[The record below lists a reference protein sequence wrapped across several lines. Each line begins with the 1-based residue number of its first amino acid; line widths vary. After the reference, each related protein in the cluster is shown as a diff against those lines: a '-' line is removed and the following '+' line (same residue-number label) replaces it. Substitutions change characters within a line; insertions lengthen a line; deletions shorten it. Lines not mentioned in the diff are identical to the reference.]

1 MSRTE
6 RAPSDAWNR
15 QAETSMM
22 GLPAV
27 VGRLAGGAGVAGVA
41 AYQPM
46 VLLGIGVFALLL
58 AVGVVLPAV
67 WSRDLK
73 RQEAAARV
81 LHVLLVALCGD
92 RFATALKTSPPNP
105 ATPGR
110 S

>member
-1 MSRTE
+1 MI
-6 RAPSDAWNR
+6 
-15 QAETSMM
+15 
-22 GLPAV
+22 GLSAV
-27 VGRLAGGAGVAGVA
+27 LGRVAGGAGVAGAA

-46 VLLGIGVFALLL
+46 MLLGIGVFALLL

-73 RQEAAARV
+73 RQAAARV